1 MGRFASLYSE
11 MAMSE
16 GEWHVNPRKVV
27 PIALFGLA
35 WLLMGVCIRVSRA
48 TNGAKAGQPAPM
60 ASHPGSSSN
69 IALAGT
75 VLLVAN
81 PDSNSISLVSLGTL
95 TTVTELSV
103 GVDPRAVAVS
113 PDGTTAYVANQGSDS
128 LSVVDVVARRVTTEL
143 SIGDRPVGVAVSPD
157 GRFVAV
163 AELGEDRVRFLDAT
177 NLSTLSTVTVA
188 DRPHGLAFTPDSHR
202 LLVTHLLSG
211 DVTVLTVRPFA
222 LYLPLLLRSQPTLA
236 ATRNTF
242 HETRNTFQVSS
253 FRFRVTSSAT
263 IPTWPNVAPA
273 PNVLINTAGTRA
285 YLPQTMAH
293 GLGLNTQFDNSV
305 FPKVSVINIE
315 TEDHQTSEHIS
326 LPETD
331 RPVGL
336 PWDAA
341 LARGDEELWVVNAA
355 SNDLSVLDISDPSNP
370 ARVAHIPVG
379 DNPRGIVIS
388 PDESTA
394 YVNNTLAGTVSVI
407 DTGAY
412 TVTSVITVT
421 DIPLPPALLHGKRLF
436 HSSARPDLAQARWI
450 SCNTCHVEGE
460 HDGRTWLLRYIDAV
474 PPGATPTITRN
485 TTSLA
490 GMIETYP
497 LRWSAEWDE
506 SADSE
511 FSVRFEQFGTGLIHD
526 GEMHP
531 TQDPSRPNQG
541 RSYDLDCLA
550 AFIDSLAVP
559 ERSHTLT
566 AAEQRGR
573 ATFESPET
581 GCATCHPAPL
591 YTDLQVHDVGTAGS
605 YGEWFGP
612 LIDTPTLRFLYDSAP
627 YLHDGS
633 ATTLR
638 EVLTSANPQDE
649 HGVTSHLTEEEI
661 ADLVA
666 YLSALPYDEPTDA
679 RSTSAQ

>member
-1 MGRFASLYSE
+1 
-11 MAMSE
+11 
-16 GEWHVNPRKVV
+16 VNARKAVL
-27 PIALFGLA
+27 IALFGLA
-35 WLLMGVCIRVSRA
+35 WLLMGVCIRASRA
-48 TNGAKAGQPAPM
+48 TGDTVAGQPAPV
-60 ASHPGSSSN
+60 ASHTTSSSSSN
-69 IALAGT
+69 IALGPDGT
-75 VLLVAN
+75 VLLVVN
-81 PDSNSISLVSLGTL
+81 PDSNSISLLSLGTL
-95 TTVTELSV
+95 TTVTEISV
-103 GVDPRAVAVS
+103 GVDPRAVAMS

-143 SIGDRPVGVAVSPD
+143 AVGDRPVGVAVSPD

-163 AELGEDRVRFLDAT
+163 AELGDDRVRFLDAT
-177 NLSTLSTVTVA
+177 NLSTLSTASVA
-188 DRPHGLAFTPDSHR
+188 DRPHGLAFTPDSR

-211 DVTVLTVRPFA
+211 DVTVLTVRPFT
-222 LYLPLLLRSQPTLA
+222 LYLPLLLRSQPTLPA
-236 ATRNTF
+236 LRNTQ
-242 HETRNTFQVSS
+242 HVSS
-253 FRFRVTSSAT
+253 FRFQVSSSTT
-263 IPTWPNVAPA
+263 IPTWPHVAPA
-273 PNVLINTAGTRA
+273 PNVLVNAAGTRA

-305 FPKVSVINIE
+305 FPKVSVINLE
-315 TEDHQTSEHIS
+315 TEEHQKSEHIS

-336 PWDAA
+336 PWDVA
-341 LARGDEELWVVNAA
+341 LAHSDEELWVVNAA
-355 SNDLSVLDISDPSNP
+355 SNDVSVIDVADPSNP
-370 ARVAHIPVG
+370 ARVAHISVG
-379 DNPRGIVIS
+379 HNPRGIAVS
-388 PDESTA
+388 PDGGTA

-407 DTGAY
+407 DTSAY

-421 DIPLPPALLHGKRLF
+421 EIPLPPALLHGKRLF
-436 HSSARPDLAQARWI
+436 HSSAHSDLAQARWI

-460 HDGRTWLLRYIDAV
+460 HDGRTWLLQYIDEV

-559 ERSHTLT
+559 ERRHTLT
-566 AAEQRGR
+566 AAELRGQ
-573 ATFESPET
+573 AIFESPGT

-649 HGVTSHLTEEEI
+649 HGVTSHLTDEEI
-661 ADLVA
+661 ADLIA
-666 YLSALPYDEPTDA
+666 YLLALPYDE
-679 RSTSAQ
+679 RSR